1 MCLAMKGRTYTIPFF
16 LQQPLMRSVEIKLS
30 PSFKVERCRWGN
42 AVVCCS
48 RKVWSLSLR
57 PAPAWMVC
65 SHSWCE
71 SSAGCRTRRNTT
83 FPFYYQQALSL
94 SGLYHEMS
102 DILLLTLHVPLYP
115 KSKSKEGVREDKT
128 LINLTLLWTKPFQ
141 RDCIFVTSWTSL
153 WCVCTV
159 CVCVFPVITW
169 YQHEFD
175 MHLIFL
181 LESPRAGGC
190 DTWGKKQEYWVP
202 TTAGKESKSVGKAI
216 DCGGTGIVTIVSI
229 HIISS
234 QLLYLAFRRKRRTA
248 CSGSPASPYS

>member
-48 RKVWSLSLR
+48 LRKVWSLSLR

-65 SHSWCE
+65 SHPWCK
-71 SSAGCRTRRNTT
+71 SSVGCRTRRNMT
-83 FPFYYQQALSL
+83 FPFCYQQALSL

-141 RDCIFVTSWTSL
+141 RDRIFVTSWTSL
-153 WCVCTV
+153 WCVRTV
-159 CVCVFPVITW
+159 FVCGF
-169 YQHEFD
+169 
-175 MHLIFL
+175 
-181 LESPRAGGC
+181 SC
-190 DTWGKKQEYWVP
+190 DYLVP
-202 TTAGKESKSVGKAI
+202 TWVRYAPYLFTR
-216 DCGGTGIVTIVSI
+216 VS
-229 HIISS
+229 HGRGVWHMGQEARVLST
-234 QLLYLAFRRKRRTA
+234 YYCR
-248 CSGSPASPYS
+248 